1 MRITMRRRTT
11 TTRTRTRTR
20 MMRMMMMMM
29 MRMMMRTSTT
39 TTTMMMRRRIVMM
52 KRTFSTELNQPTS
65 VRYDQIPE
73 TARMFRYFSL
83 QILPDLYSVS
93 LFDTWKSQGFQR
105 TSIVLYI
112 RKHFLF
118 GYILIY
124 IYSCDGDEVLKG
136 LFWGVVLDPKQL
148 QHFGGFKIY
157 SFSHNHG
164 SGK

>member
-1 MRITMRRRTT
+1 MI
-11 TTRTRTRTR
+11 
-20 MMRMMMMMM
+20 
-29 MRMMMRTSTT
+29 
-39 TTTMMMRRRIVMM
+39 
-52 KRTFSTELNQPTS
+52 KRTFSTELNQPTL

-83 QILPDLYSVS
+83 QILPDLYPVS

-124 IYSCDGDEVLKG
+124 IYIYSCDCDEVLKG
-136 LFWGVVLDPKQL
+136 LFWGLFWILNNSSILVVSKYTLSPIIMEVENRTHL
-148 QHFGGFKIY
+148 PGPHFPLP
-157 SFSHNHG
+157 
-164 SGK
+164 